1 MGELSVQALEEL
13 PWERLTSM
21 YPGVS
26 IQEVR
31 RVLLHLLRSGPASAE
46 DDCWPLF
53 SALAQRELGVGPA
66 ATATLPFLVALAA
79 DPRTGARGTLVE
91 LLDSLASCARHCAP
105 HLLDPGWAAAWE
117 QEHATIQALLSD
129 PDPTVRRLA
138 VPLAEGSA
146 RLLERWRAEPDLSV
160 RLPVL
165 FMLGRLPEVTEVRA
179 VLAEA
184 LRDDD
189 PVVRAAAVHAASE
202 ADPGIAL
209 RERERLLTAL
219 VDPAVRSRWEA
230 VWYMP
235 DGEHPYTREAVAF
248 WTAVLFED
256 MPAEAT
262 AFLTRLAETAD
273 PAEDTD
279 LLRAVLDHSW
289 RLLTRRRSVEPA
301 LVPLAAGLLDH
312 SDPAVRYRAVHLL
325 AALGPRAAA
334 HADRLAALLDDPG
347 EDEFLEGTVGEHARW
362 ALTRMDDARA
372 LPRLVEGLCATWR
385 ERQGRGYVIS
395 DPRSP
400 DLADVLGPL
409 RAHAETLL
417 PAVREESRRDLT
429 DPDLPG
435 SVTADLLATLKAWGT
450 AALPALPEVT
460 AYVPDRFRWHEAA
473 QALAAMGPAAVSAAP
488 AIRERMALPPPE
500 NRRWLHWVLWRIG
513 GADPADALRA
523 LGETLPKPGEPPYFP
538 FGQLADFGR
547 RAAPYADELRRILTE
562 AEDVFGVEVAIAL
575 WTVTEEPEPAR
586 PLLEEQ
592 VLTFASGGHELYG
605 LFYPALRTLI
615 RFRAIGPTVRDA
627 LRALRDQDRRISAYG
642 DYRAILQD
650 EEFRELIDEALAV

>member
-1 MGELSVQALEEL
+1 MGEPSVRALEEL

-31 RVLLHLLRSGPASAE
+31 RVLLHLLRSGPASTE
-46 DDCWPLF
+46 DDCRPLF
-53 SALAQRELGVGPA
+53 SALAQQELGVGPA
-66 ATATLPFLVALAA
+66 ATATLPFVVALAA
-79 DPRTGARGTLVE
+79 DPRTGARATLVE
-91 LLDSLASCARHCAP
+91 LLDSLASCAKHCAP
-105 HLLDPGWAAAWE
+105 HLVDPGWPEAWDRE
-117 QEHATIQALLSD
+117 RATIQSLLSD

-138 VPLAEGSA
+138 VPLAEDSA
-146 RLLERWRAEPDLSV
+146 RLLERWRAEPELSV

-165 FMLGRLPEVTEVRA
+165 FMLGRLPEDTEVRA

-189 PVVRAAAVHAASE
+189 PVVRLAAVHAASE
-202 ADPGIAL
+202 SDPGIAL
-209 RERERLLTAL
+209 REREQLLAAL
-219 VDPAVRSRWEA
+219 VDPSVRSRREA
-230 VWYMP
+230 VWYRP
-235 DGEHPYTREAVAF
+235 DVEYPYTREDVAF

-262 AFLTRLAETAD
+262 AFLARLTATAD

-279 LLRAVLDHSW
+279 LLRAVLNHSW
-289 RLLTRRRSVEPA
+289 QLLTRRRSVEPA

-312 SDPAVRYRAVHLL
+312 PDPAVRYRAVHLL
-325 AALGPRAAA
+325 AALGPGAAA

-347 EDEFLEGTVGEHARW
+347 EDEFLDGTVGEHARW
-362 ALTRMDDARA
+362 ALARMDDARA
-372 LPRLVEGLCATWR
+372 LPGLVEGLCAPWR

-417 PAVREESRRDLT
+417 PAVREELRRELA
-429 DPDLPG
+429 DPEMPG
-435 SVTADLLATLKAWGT
+435 SVLADLLATLKVWGP

-460 AYVPDRFRWHEAA
+460 AYVADRFRWHEAA
-473 QALAAMGPAAVSAAP
+473 ESLAAMGPAAVAAAP
-488 AIRERMALPPPE
+488 AIRERMSLQPPE

-513 GADPADALRA
+513 GADPAETLRA
-523 LGETLPKPGEPPYFP
+523 LGQTLPKPGEPPYFP

-547 RAAPYADELRRILTE
+547 RAAPYADELRRILAE
-562 AEDVFGVEVAIAL
+562 AEDVFAVDVAVAL

-586 PLLEEQ
+586 TLLEEQ
-592 VLTFASGGHELYG
+592 VLAFTSGDHELYG
-605 LFYPALRTLI
+605 LFHSALRTLI
-615 RFRAIGPTVRDA
+615 RFRAIGPAVRDA